1 MIKSAL
7 ILLLFALPLLGQGK
21 TVMLSWDDNPEPDIL
36 NYVLSWGL
44 VPGNY
49 PNSINVSP
57 TNQVLMTNGLFAR
70 ASISNLLED
79 VFYYVTV
86 RAVNKRG
93 LIGDPSNEVVV
104 QPTTR
109 QSVVLIT
116 QFQVSPNGLGWIPI
130 GGLVSMEASN
140 LPPRLFFRADSY
152 AKVGSNIFP
161 IPSTY
166 VTPRP
171 H

>member
-1 MIKSAL
+1 MKLVLAV
-7 ILLLFALPLLGQGK
+7 LLFALPLLGQDK
-21 TVMLSWDDNPEPDIL
+21 TVLLSWDDNPETNIV

-109 QSVVLIT
+109 NKLILLT

-130 GGLVSMEASN
+130 GGLVSMTASN
-140 LPPRLFFRADSY
+140 MPPNLFFRADSY
-152 AKVGSNIFP
+152 VKVGTNIFP

-166 VTPRP
+166 VTPVPR
-171 H
+171 